1 MRTEKLSK
9 LKHGDRKMRRIIFFI
24 LFVTCCTT
32 AIAQER
38 PIATTSCDRTMIE
51 VFFKSGQAIP
61 GQFAHSAGDRKLYSL
76 VELQPANEPGVI
88 SRDRS
93 GWLKQTET
101 GRCVG
106 ANCGTLQI
114 PIDRALP
121 PGQTFILALAD
132 FTAKGEPITLRF
144 ESPVVATAPPKVE
157 ITTGPD
163 FYSQSS
169 ELQLRS
175 SADIN
180 VIPTVTVNRVHY
192 TISSDGLTATKVPE
206 PITASVV
213 RETNQLYVLK
223 LKDKLARGKEY
234 FLQVNTGITDSLG
247 QNIVAEGTVKVRPI
261 SSKSDELGIDVNLSS
276 DVAVHQRPIFQF
288 VGKYKRT
295 NMSESDPLFGDWRWE
310 PTASADVGL
319 NSTKSAN
326 AVTLEPFNLVNE
338 VFTVPVDQYQGAA
351 PPKLQTQTTGLP
363 PTNPS
368 SYANFVHTP
377 WYKFSNLKVTAGPKF
392 EFDRN
397 FKRKNVLGG
406 LRFDLNFHRWNATL
420 ADKRDMLK
428 EAFGDDVGA
437 RTRVRFGFQ
446 IVPFVAFDFGGHV
459 NNETVHKK
467 VNGVEKS
474 VFVPRHKIFRSYA
487 GFTSVFEFDEIGTPI
502 TLTIEEWIVHLASR
516 ESIGFSNDD
525 GAFLRSLRGFH
536 HRGKATLAFAVGRS
550 KHYSLTLTY
559 ENGRQAPNLE
569 YLNKLGTGIKVVY

>member
-1 MRTEKLSK
+1 MT
-9 LKHGDRKMRRIIFFI
+9 D
-24 LFVTCCTT
+24 
-32 AIAQER
+32 
-38 PIATTSCDRTMIE
+38 
-51 VFFKSGQAIP
+51 
-61 GQFAHSAGDRKLYSL
+61 QFAHSAADRKLYSL
-76 VELQPANEPGVI
+76 VELEPTDEPGVI

-93 GWLKQTET
+93 GWLNKAET

-106 ANCGTLQI
+106 ANCQTLQI

-121 PGQTFILALAD
+121 AGQTFILAIAN
-132 FTAKGEPITLRF
+132 FTAQGEAITLRF
-144 ESPVVATAPPKVE
+144 ESPVVAAAPPKVE

-169 ELQLRS
+169 ELQLRA

-180 VIPTVTVNRVHY
+180 VDPTVTVNRVHY
-192 TISSDGLTATKVPE
+192 TISGDGLTATKVPE
-206 PITASVV
+206 PITATVQQ
-213 RETNQLYVLK
+213 ETNRLYVLK

-261 SSKSDELGIDVNLSS
+261 PSKSDELGIDVNLSS

-295 NMSESDPLFGDWRWE
+295 NMSESDTLFGDWRWE

-319 NSTKSAN
+319 RSTKSAN

-338 VFTVPVDQYQGAA
+338 IFTLPVDQYKGVV
-351 PPKLQTQTTGLP
+351 PPKLQTAGLP

-428 EAFGDDVGA
+428 EAFGDDIGA

-467 VNGVEKS
+467 VSGVEKS

-502 TLTIEEWIVHLASR
+502 TLTIEEWMVHLASR
-516 ESIGFSNDD
+516 ESIGFTNDD

-550 KHYSLTLTY
+550 KHYSLLLTY